1 MGNFPA
7 IYRKLKFTGKLV
19 TYKIIKVSSL
29 VDYGFSPD
37 IALKTSR
44 FARCKGFRELF
55 LHFCVIIPIVKRRQ
69 PQQACNVCI
78 DNDEAM
84 PNQTKHTSQSK
95 QAGTQ
100 KMYWRGIALD
110 SVWIPIAFLST
121 YAISSYFN
129 FSDNYYIWA
138 RQYEQSI
145 DIDELL
151 PALLAS
157 LVALLWFTKRRINE
171 SRILIQKNHALLQ
184 RILEVQEAERKR
196 IARDLHDDLGQYL
209 SAIKAQAAGLLV
221 DAGSSVDV
229 QLTAKSITSSA
240 DHAYQTTHN
249 LIRTLRPVALD
260 DLGLSAALEHLLD
273 TWKSISTEALQ
284 SVARLDKTSQPTDYQ
299 LHIHGDIDSY
309 HETVNITV
317 FRIVQEAL
325 TNIAKH
331 ACAQAV
337 VIDIESK
344 ANSLSERYLT
354 IAITDDGVGFDMSK
368 RISGYGLL
376 GIAERVEALAGSME
390 ISSQTESIRANTGT
404 KINILIKV

>member
-1 MGNFPA
+1 
-7 IYRKLKFTGKLV
+7 
-19 TYKIIKVSSL
+19 
-29 VDYGFSPD
+29 
-37 IALKTSR
+37 
-44 FARCKGFRELF
+44 
-55 LHFCVIIPIVKRRQ
+55 
-69 PQQACNVCI
+69 
-78 DNDEAM
+78 M
-84 PNQTKHTSQSK
+84 PNQTKHASQPK
-95 QAGTQ
+95 QANTQ
-100 KMYWRGIALD
+100 KMYWRSIVLD
-110 SVWIPIAFLST
+110 SVWIPIAFLSA

-129 FSDNYYIWA
+129 FSEHYYSWA

-157 LVALLWFTKRRINE
+157 LLTLLWFAKRRINE
-171 SRILIQKNHALLQ
+171 SRILIKKNHALLQ
-184 RILEVQEAERKR
+184 RVLEVQEGERKR

-221 DAGSSVDV
+221 DAGSSVDT

-273 TWKSISTEALQ
+273 TWRQISTDTMQ
-284 SVARLDKTSQPTDYQ
+284 NVAKLDKTSRPTNYQ

-331 ACAQAV
+331 ARAQAV
-337 VIDIESK
+337 LIDIESK
-344 ANSLSERYLT
+344 ANSFNEWYLT

-368 RISGYGLL
+368 RNAGYGLL
-376 GIAERVEALAGSME
+376 GIAERVEALAGSLE
-390 ISSQTESIRANTGT
+390 ISSQTDATHANTGT
-404 KINILIKV
+404 KINIRIRI